1 MKKKKPQ
8 LNNTENYKII
18 LLGETN
24 AGKTTLYNKFIYN
37 KDKFNYLSSITVDN
51 ETQTLD
57 YKNKKYLITLYDT
70 AGQERFRSIT
80 KSYYKMADGFLL
92 MFDITDEKSLLAVKD
107 WIEDIKSHN
116 SSNIFLILG
125 NKDDLDNK
133 ISDDVINETLG
144 DYKHLLLKTS
154 AIKNINVKESI
165 EKLIDMIEDESNS
178 VNLKENQLR
187 KSNSFHIKK
196 NNNNTNNNI
205 NNKSNLNKNAVKKM
219 HTYFE

>member
-8 LNNTENYKII
+8 LNNTEDYKII

-187 KSNSFHIKK
+187 KSNSFHIKN

-205 NNKSNLNKNAVKKM
+205 NNKSNLNKKCC
-219 HTYFE
+219 

>member
-8 LNNTENYKII
+8 PNNSEDYKII

-37 KDKFNYLSSITVDN
+37 KDKFNYLSSMTVDN
-51 ETQTLD
+51 DTQTLD
-57 YKNKKYLITLYDT
+57 YKNKKYLITLYGM
-70 AGQERFRSIT
+70 ACQERFRSIT
-80 KSYYKMADGFLL
+80 NSYYNMADGFLL

-107 WIEDIKSHN
+107 WIEDIKYHN

-144 DYKHLLLKTS
+144 DYKHLFIKTS

-187 KSNSFHIKK
+187 KSNSFHIKN

-205 NNKSNLNKNAVKKM
+205 NNKSNLNKKCC
-219 HTYFE
+219 

>member
-51 ETQTLD
+51 ETRTLE
-57 YKNKKYLITLYDT
+57 YKNKKYSITLYDT

-80 KSYYKMADGFLL
+80 QAYYHMADGFFI
-92 MFDITDEKSLLAVKD
+92 MFDITDEKSLLAVKN
-107 WIEDIKSHN
+107 WINEIQN
-116 SSNIFLILG
+116 SNFSKIFLILG

-133 ISDDVINETLG
+133 ISDNNITEALG
-144 DYKHLLLKTS
+144 NNKHLLLKTS
-154 AIKNINVKESI
+154 AIQNINVKEAI
-165 EKLIDMIEDESNS
+165 EKIIDLIEHED
-178 VNLKENQLR
+178 NLENR
-187 KSNSFHIKK
+187 EEIKKKK
-196 NNNNTNNNI
+196 NNSI
-205 NNKSNLNKNAVKKM
+205 SIKPKQNNKNNQENNQKDQCC
-219 HTYFE
+219 

>member
-205 NNKSNLNKNAVKKM
+205 NNKSNLNKKCC
-219 HTYFE
+219 

>member
-8 LNNTENYKII
+8 LNNSEDYKII

-144 DYKHLLLKTS
+144 DYKHLFIKTS

-165 EKLIDMIEDESNS
+165 EKLIDMIEDENNS

-187 KSNSFHIKK
+187 KNNSFHIKN

-205 NNKSNLNKNAVKKM
+205 NNKSNLNKKCC
-219 HTYFE
+219 

>member
-1 MKKKKPQ
+1 MKNNKP
-8 LNNTENYKII
+8 NITNYKII

-187 KSNSFHIKK
+187 KSNSFHIKN

-205 NNKSNLNKNAVKKM
+205 NNKSNLNKKCC
-219 HTYFE
+219 

>member
-187 KSNSFHIKK
+187 KNNSFHIKN

-205 NNKSNLNKNAVKKM
+205 NNKSNLNKKCC
-219 HTYFE
+219 

>member
-8 LNNTENYKII
+8 LNNTEDYKII

-107 WIEDIKSHN
+107 WIEDIKYHN

-205 NNKSNLNKNAVKKM
+205 NNKSNLNKKCC
-219 HTYFE
+219 

>member
-8 LNNTENYKII
+8 LNNSEDYKII

-144 DYKHLLLKTS
+144 EYNHLLLKTS

-187 KSNSFHIKK
+187 KSNSFHIKN

-205 NNKSNLNKNAVKKM
+205 NNKSNLNKKCC
-219 HTYFE
+219 

>member
-1 MKKKKPQ
+1 MKNNKP
-8 LNNTENYKII
+8 NITNYKII

-51 ETQTLD
+51 ERQTLD

-80 KSYYKMADGFLL
+80 KSYYNMADGFLL

-107 WIEDIKSHN
+107 WIEDIKYHN

-154 AIKNINVKESI
+154 AIKDINVRESL
-165 EKLIDMIEDESNS
+165 EKIIDMIEDENNLQNLRENELEKNS
-178 VNLKENQLR
+178 I
-187 KSNSFHIKK
+187 HIKN

-205 NNKSNLNKNAVKKM
+205 NNKSNLNKKCC
-219 HTYFE
+219 

>member
-1 MKKKKPQ
+1 MEMAMTK
-8 LNNTENYKII
+8 YKII

-24 AGKTTLYNKFIYN
+24 AGKTTLFSKFIFN
-37 KDKFNYLSSITVDN
+37 KEKFNYISSITVDN
-51 ETQTLD
+51 ETKLFD
-57 YKNKKYLITLYDT
+57 CNNKKYLITLYDT

-144 DYKHLLLKTS
+144 EYNHLLLKTS

-178 VNLKENQLR
+178 SNLKENQLR
-187 KSNSFHIKK
+187 KSNSFHIKN

-205 NNKSNLNKNAVKKM
+205 NNKSNLNKKCC
-219 HTYFE
+219 

>member
-8 LNNTENYKII
+8 LNNTEDYKII

-80 KSYYKMADGFLL
+80 KSYYNMADGFLL

-107 WIEDIKSHN
+107 WIEDIKYHN

-187 KSNSFHIKK
+187 KSNSFHIKN

-205 NNKSNLNKNAVKKM
+205 NNKSNLNKKCC
-219 HTYFE
+219 

>member
-8 LNNTENYKII
+8 LNNSEDYKII

-80 KSYYKMADGFLL
+80 KSYYNMADGFLL

-107 WIEDIKSHN
+107 WIEDIKYHN

-187 KSNSFHIKK
+187 KSNSFHIKN

-205 NNKSNLNKNAVKKM
+205 NNKSNLNKK
-219 HTYFE
+219 FC

>member
-8 LNNTENYKII
+8 LNNLDNLENYKII

-51 ETQTLD
+51 EAKTLD

-107 WIEDIKSHN
+107 WIEDIKYHN

-187 KSNSFHIKK
+187 KSNSFHIKN

-205 NNKSNLNKNAVKKM
+205 NNKSNLNKKCC
-219 HTYFE
+219 

>member
-8 LNNTENYKII
+8 LNNSEDYKII

-107 WIEDIKSHN
+107 WIEDIKYHN

-187 KSNSFHIKK
+187 KSNSFHIKN

-205 NNKSNLNKNAVKKM
+205 NNKSNLNKKCC
-219 HTYFE
+219 